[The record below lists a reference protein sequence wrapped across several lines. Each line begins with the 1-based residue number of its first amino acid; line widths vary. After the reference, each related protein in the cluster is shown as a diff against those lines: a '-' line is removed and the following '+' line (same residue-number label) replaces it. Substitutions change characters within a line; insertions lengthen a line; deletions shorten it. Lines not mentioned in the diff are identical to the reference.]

1 MYAAQV
7 RLLVRLLRESHQVR
21 TLGIFLDNDSAGK
34 TIKRRTLEKWLGWYN
49 YNKELYAEVRK
60 GAKKNGFAT
69 IPTQYCAY
77 DEFYVVPAGTMKITD
92 DGLTDVDENTS
103 KGKLKTAFMKSQ
115 KGKFGSR
122 ILADRMMSLIA

>member
-21 TLGIFLDNDSAGK
+21 TLGIFLDNDSTGK
-34 TIKRRTLEKWLGWYN
+34 AIKRRTLEKWLGWYN

-92 DGLTDVDENTS
+92 DGLIDVDENTS

-122 ILADRMMSLIA
+122 ILADRMMNLIA